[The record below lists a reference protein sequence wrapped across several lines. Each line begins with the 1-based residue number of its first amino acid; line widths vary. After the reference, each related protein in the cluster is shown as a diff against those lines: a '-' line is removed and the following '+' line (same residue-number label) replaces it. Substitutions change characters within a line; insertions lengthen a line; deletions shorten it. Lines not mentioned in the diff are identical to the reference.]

1 MQRKK
6 EPIKET
12 IEYNCKFHA
21 YLTWDGWN
29 QENEKFIRDKFS
41 KTMLEL
47 TVHNVIENFAGFHLY
62 DSYLLPITY
71 ATTPKCNAAFH
82 YTANGHADYN
92 LTQYSNGTTN
102 YRDADDFKR
111 LLNGVSKRIQE
122 EFSQKFPGINFEVK
136 CEIVELTVP
145 DLNDLLKDAGVE
157 GREL

>member
-1 MQRKK
+1 MQREK

-12 IEYNCKFHA
+12 IEYKCEFHT

-29 QENEKFIRDKFS
+29 QENEKFIRDEFS

-47 TVHNVIENFAGFHLY
+47 TAHNAIESYVGFHLY

-82 YTANGHADYN
+82 YKADGQVDYN
-92 LTQYSNGTTN
+92 LTQYSNGATN

-111 LLNGVSKRIQE
+111 LLSEVSKKIQK
-122 EFSQKFPGINFEVK
+122 EFSQKFPDINFEVK
-136 CEIVELTVP
+136 CEVVKLTVP
-145 DLNDLLKDAGVE
+145 DLDDLLKDTGVE